1 MVQTRHVSRLI
12 HSLVGWIFWDPGV
25 EKRYEAMGV
34 PGRLGYIGGR
44 AAPLACAG
52 DDAIIAAFSTI
63 HPSIVRGGL
72 GVVRAKTTFE
82 AMWRARDEAVVEG
95 LRAYLD
101 DEHARR
107 IESLG
112 PALWRAVEACPVAGR
127 TFFAAHL
134 AMPRPDDA
142 LLSAWHAANAVREWR
157 GDNHMALLVAY
168 GLDAPEASILHSAWM
183 QYEHDWVPRS
193 RGWGDAEIA
202 GAFERLE
209 RRGLADGVRVSARG
223 LELREEI
230 ELRTDE
236 ISARPWETLGL
247 AETRRICAVL
257 EPIAPVLLAR
267 IDATAGANWM
277 PAARVATEGVA
288 PP

>member
-1 MVQTRHVSRLI
+1 VQTRHVSRLI
-12 HSLVGWIFWDPGV
+12 HSLVGWIFWDPGA
-25 EKRYEAMGV
+25 ERRYEAMGV

-72 GVVRAKTTFE
+72 GIVRAKTTFE
-82 AMWRARDEAVVEG
+82 AMWQARDEAVVEG
-95 LRAYLD
+95 LRAYLTPEQASD
-101 DEHARR
+101 VA
-107 IESLG
+107 SLAA
-112 PALWRAVEACPVAGR
+112 PLWRAVEACPVEGR

-134 AMPRPDDA
+134 ARPRPGDA
-142 LLSAWHAANAVREWR
+142 LLSAWDAANAVREWR

-183 QYEHDWVPRS
+183 RYEHDWVPRS
-193 RGWGDAEIA
+193 RGWGDADIA
-202 GAFERLE
+202 AAFERLG
-209 RRGLADGVRVSARG
+209 RRGLADGNRVNGRG

-230 ELRTDE
+230 ERRTDE
-236 ISARPWETLGL
+236 ISARPWETLGFD
-247 AETRRICAVL
+247 ETQRICAVL
-257 EPIAPVLLAR
+257 EPIAPALLAR

-277 PAARVATEGVA
+277 PAARVQTEGVTTG
-288 PP
+288 